1 MHFLSAL
8 RARAIVRGV
17 IMIFKTSFAKVM
29 QFSINFGRQV
39 LDFIARKYNAGNA
52 VLARNSHLVTPA
64 SSSIYGVLMSGET
77 ARHWL

>member
-1 MHFLSAL
+1 
-8 RARAIVRGV
+8 
-17 IMIFKTSFAKVM
+17 MIIKTGFTKVM
-29 QFSINFGRQV
+29 LSSLNLIRQV
-39 LDFIARKYNAGNA
+39 SNFIARKYNAGNV